1 MYFSGSIQPNCL
13 VISLA
18 LLKLKVNTVRVRTTL
33 YNLQCEFQVITNI
46 MSNKLMLL
54 VFGITSL
61 TFSSMAQQQ
70 YDTII
75 VNARIIDGTGAPW
88 YRSSLAIKG
97 DKIAKIGTFSADEL
111 SSALNVFNASDSY
124 LAPGF
129 IDSHTHDDSAI
140 ISAPEHESKTRQG
153 VTTVVTGNCGF
164 STYPNGDIEDVRTHL
179 RTLLGNVPEEHFFS
193 NFTSLK
199 HNLTVNQIGLNIA
212 SLVGHGPIRISVM
225 GYEQREATSDEINAM
240 VTLLE
245 EQLEQGSI
253 GMSLGLVY
261 PPSAYAGIEE
271 LVALAKVVAKY
282 DRLLSA
288 HVRSY
293 EGNLL
298 KSIDEFL
305 EILRKSKARGLLSHL
320 QAAGRPYW
328 EILIPQAIGMIESA
342 RQEQGIDIAVDMYPY
357 LAGSSTILQLLPPSA
372 MAGGFQELLRKLEDP
387 FYREELRE
395 LTESGRE
402 PGWESKIALI
412 GWENVVISS
421 VIHESLRQFEGMN
434 MTAAAQVSNMSEFDF
449 LLHVVVVD
457 EGTTNIIMFQQSE
470 VDLNKVLSSRLH
482 MIGSDS
488 IPRDGGKPHPRMYGS
503 FPKVIG
509 RLANQ
514 DGLMMIEEAVRK
526 ATSLPAQRFGILDR
540 GILRPQMIA
549 DIVLFSPDFIDGA
562 TFEAP
567 TLPPSGL
574 QSLWIN
580 GVQTIQD
587 DKPLGN
593 LPGNVIVK

>member
-1 MYFSGSIQPNCL
+1 MSH
-13 VISLA
+13 
-18 LLKLKVNTVRVRTTL
+18 KL
-33 YNLQCEFQVITNI
+33 I
-46 MSNKLMLL
+46 LL
-54 VFGITSL
+54 VFGIL
-61 TFSSMAQQQ
+61 HMLPSSMAQQN

-75 VNARIIDGTGAPW
+75 LNARIIDGTGAPW
-88 YRSSLAIKG
+88 YRSSLGIKG
-97 DKIAKIGTFSADEL
+97 DKIAKIGPFSQEDL
-111 SSALNVFNASDSY
+111 SLATNVLDACDNY

-140 ISAPEHESKTRQG
+140 FSAPEQVSKTRQG
-153 VTTVVTGNCGF
+153 VTTIVTGNCGF
-164 STYPNGDIEDVRTHL
+164 STYPNGDNEEIRSHL
-179 RTLLGNVPEEHFFS
+179 RTLLGNVPSEHFFK

-199 HNLTVNQIGLNIA
+199 NHLTANKTGLNIA
-212 SLVGHGPIRISVM
+212 SLVGHGPLRISVM
-225 GYEQREATSDEINAM
+225 GYEQREANTIEVALM
-240 VTLLE
+240 ARLLE
-245 EQLEQGSI
+245 DQLQQGAI

-261 PPSAYAGIEE
+261 APSAYAGIEE
-271 LVALAKVVAKY
+271 LVTLAKVVAKY

-305 EILRKSKARGLLSHL
+305 EILRESKARGLLSHL

-328 EILIPQAIGMIESA
+328 EILIPQAIDMLESA
-342 RQEQGIDIAVDMYPY
+342 RNEQGIDIAVDMYPY

-372 MAGGFQELLRKLEDP
+372 MAGGFSELLRKLEDP
-387 FYREELRE
+387 VYRQELRE
-395 LTESGRE
+395 LTESGSE

-421 VIHESLRQFEGMN
+421 VVDESLKQFEGMN
-434 MTAAAQVSNMSEFDF
+434 MTAAAQILQMSEFDF
-449 LLHVVVVD
+449 LLFVVITD

-470 VDLNKVLSSRLH
+470 VDLHKVLRSRLH

-488 IPRDGGKPHPRMYGS
+488 IPRDGGKPHPRMYGT

-514 DGLMMIEEAVRK
+514 DGLLLLEEAVRK

-549 DIVLFSPDFIDGA
+549 DMVLFSPDFLDSA
-562 TFEAP
+562 TFDEP
-567 TLPPSGL
+567 TLPPVGL
-574 QSLWIN
+574 QSLWVN
-580 GVQTIQD
+580 GIQTIHKGQV
-587 DKPLGN
+587 LGK

>member
-1 MYFSGSIQPNCL
+1 
-13 VISLA
+13 
-18 LLKLKVNTVRVRTTL
+18 
-33 YNLQCEFQVITNI
+33 
-46 MSNKLMLL
+46 
-54 VFGITSL
+54 
-61 TFSSMAQQQ
+61 MAQQQ

-97 DKIAKIGTFSADEL
+97 DKIAKIGTFSEDEL
-111 SSALNVFNASDSY
+111 SLASNVFNASDSY

-164 STYPNGDIEDVRTHL
+164 STYPNGDIEEIRSHL

-199 HNLTVNQIGLNIA
+199 DSLTANIGLNIA
-212 SLVGHGPIRISVM
+212 SLVGHGPLRISVM
-225 GYEQREATSDEINAM
+225 GYEQREATTEEISAM
-240 VTLLE
+240 SELLE
-245 EQLEQGSI
+245 EQLQQGAI

-271 LVALAKVVAKY
+271 LVTLAKVVAKY

-293 EGNLL
+293 EGSLL

-305 EILRKSKARGLLSHL
+305 NILKESKARGLLSHL

-328 EILIPQAIGMIESA
+328 EILIPQAIDMIESA

-372 MAGGFQELLRKLEDP
+372 MAGGFQELLRKIEDP
-387 FYREELRE
+387 IYREELRE

-421 VIHESLRQFEGMN
+421 VIDESLRQFEGMN
-434 MTAAAQVSNMSEFDF
+434 MTAAAQVLDMSEFDF
-449 LLHVVVVD
+449 LLYVVVID

-470 VDLNKVLSSRLH
+470 VDLHKVLRSRLH

-514 DGLMMIEEAVRK
+514 DGLMALEEAVRK

-549 DIVLFSPDFIDGA
+549 DIVLFSPDFVDNA
-562 TFEAP
+562 TFEEP
-567 TLPPSGL
+567 TLSPKGL

-580 GVQTIQD
+580 GIQTILD
-587 DKPLGN
+587 DKPLGT
-593 LPGNVIVK
+593 LAGNVIVK

>member
-1 MYFSGSIQPNCL
+1 MSH
-13 VISLA
+13 
-18 LLKLKVNTVRVRTTL
+18 KL
-33 YNLQCEFQVITNI
+33 I
-46 MSNKLMLL
+46 LL
-54 VFGITSL
+54 VFGIL
-61 TFSSMAQQQ
+61 HMLPSSMAQQN

-75 VNARIIDGTGAPW
+75 LNARIIDGTGAPW
-88 YRSSLAIKG
+88 YRSSLGIKG
-97 DKIAKIGTFSADEL
+97 DKIAKIGPFSQEDL
-111 SSALNVFNASDSY
+111 SLATNVLDACDNY

-140 ISAPEHESKTRQG
+140 FSAPEQVSKTRQG
-153 VTTVVTGNCGF
+153 VTTIVTGNCGF
-164 STYPNGDIEDVRTHL
+164 STYPNGDNEEIRSHL
-179 RTLLGNVPEEHFFS
+179 RTLLGNVPSEHFFK

-199 HNLTVNQIGLNIA
+199 NHLTANKTGLNIA
-212 SLVGHGPIRISVM
+212 SLVGHGPLRISVM
-225 GYEQREATSDEINAM
+225 GYEQREANTIEVALM
-240 VTLLE
+240 ARLLE
-245 EQLEQGSI
+245 DQLQQGAI

-261 PPSAYAGIEE
+261 APSAYAGIEE
-271 LVALAKVVAKY
+271 LVTLAKVVAKY

-305 EILRKSKARGLLSHL
+305 EILRESKARGLLSHL

-328 EILIPQAIGMIESA
+328 EILIPQAIDMLESA
-342 RQEQGIDIAVDMYPY
+342 RNEQGIDIAVDMYPY

-372 MAGGFQELLRKLEDP
+372 MAGGFSELLRKLEDP
-387 FYREELRE
+387 VYRQELRE
-395 LTESGRE
+395 LTESGSE

-421 VIHESLRQFEGMN
+421 VVDESLKQFEGMN
-434 MTAAAQVSNMSEFDF
+434 MTAAAQILQMSEFDF
-449 LLHVVVVD
+449 LLFVVVTD

-470 VDLNKVLSSRLH
+470 VDLHKVLRSRLH

-488 IPRDGGKPHPRMYGS
+488 IPRDGGKPHPRMYGT

-514 DGLMMIEEAVRK
+514 DGLLLLEEAVRK

-549 DIVLFSPDFIDGA
+549 DMVLFSPDFLDSA
-562 TFEAP
+562 TFDEP
-567 TLPPSGL
+567 TLPPVGL
-574 QSLWIN
+574 QSLWVN
-580 GVQTIQD
+580 GIQTIHKGQV
-587 DKPLGN
+587 LGK

>member
-1 MYFSGSIQPNCL
+1 MSY
-13 VISLA
+13 
-18 LLKLKVNTVRVRTTL
+18 KL
-33 YNLQCEFQVITNI
+33 I
-46 MSNKLMLL
+46 LL
-54 VFGITSL
+54 VFGIL
-61 TFSSMAQQQ
+61 HMLPSSMAQQK

-75 VNARIIDGTGAPW
+75 LNARIIDGTGAPW
-88 YRSSLAIKG
+88 YRSSLGIKG
-97 DKIAKIGTFSADEL
+97 DKIAKIGPFSQEDL
-111 SSALNVFNASDSY
+111 SLATNVLDARDNY

-140 ISAPEHESKTRQG
+140 FSAPEQVSKTRQG
-153 VTTVVTGNCGF
+153 VTTIVTGNCGF
-164 STYPNGDIEDVRTHL
+164 STYPNGDNEEIRSHL
-179 RTLLGNVPEEHFFS
+179 RTLLGNVPSEHFFK

-199 HNLTVNQIGLNIA
+199 NHLTTNKTGLNIA
-212 SLVGHGPIRISVM
+212 SLVGHGPLRISVM
-225 GYEQREATSDEINAM
+225 GYEQREANTIEVAIMAR
-240 VTLLE
+240 LLE
-245 EQLEQGSI
+245 DQLQQGAI

-261 PPSAYAGIEE
+261 APSAYAGIEE
-271 LVALAKVVAKY
+271 LVTLAKVVAKY

-305 EILRKSKARGLLSHL
+305 EILRESKARGLLSHL

-328 EILIPQAIGMIESA
+328 EILIPQAIDMLESA
-342 RQEQGIDIAVDMYPY
+342 RNEQGIDIAVDMYPY

-372 MAGGFQELLRKLEDP
+372 MAGGFSELLRKLEDP
-387 FYREELRE
+387 VYREELRE
-395 LTESGRE
+395 LTESGSE

-421 VIHESLRQFEGMN
+421 VVDESLKPFEGMN
-434 MTAAAQVSNMSEFDF
+434 MTAAAQILQMSEFDF
-449 LLHVVVVD
+449 LLFVVVTD
-457 EGTTNIIMFQQSE
+457 EGTTNVIMFQQSE
-470 VDLNKVLSSRLH
+470 VDLHKVLRSRLH

-488 IPRDGGKPHPRMYGS
+488 IPRDGGKPHPRMYGT

-514 DGLMMIEEAVRK
+514 DGLLLLEEAVRK

-549 DIVLFSPDFIDGA
+549 DMVLFSPDFLDSA
-562 TFEAP
+562 TFDEP
-567 TLPPSGL
+567 TLPPVGL
-574 QSLWIN
+574 LSLWVN
-580 GVQTIQD
+580 GIQTIHKGQV
-587 DKPLGN
+587 LGK

>member
-1 MYFSGSIQPNCL
+1 MFH
-13 VISLA
+13 
-18 LLKLKVNTVRVRTTL
+18 KL
-33 YNLQCEFQVITNI
+33 I
-46 MSNKLMLL
+46 LL
-54 VFGITSL
+54 VFGTISL
-61 TFSSMAQQQ
+61 ILPSMAQQQ

-88 YRSSLAIKG
+88 YRSSLAISG
-97 DKIAKIGTFSADEL
+97 DRIAKIGTFSEDEL
-111 SSALNVFNASDSY
+111 SLALNVVNASDSY
-124 LAPGF
+124 LSPGF

-164 STYPNGDIEDVRTHL
+164 STYPNGDIEEVRSHL

-199 HNLTVNQIGLNIA
+199 DNLTTNKIGLNIA
-212 SLVGHGPIRISVM
+212 SLVGHGPLRISVM
-225 GYEQREATSDEINAM
+225 GYEQREATSKEINAM
-240 VTLLE
+240 AELLE
-245 EQLEQGSI
+245 QQLQQGAI

-261 PPSAYAGIEE
+261 PPSAYAGMEE
-271 LVALAKVVAKY
+271 LVTLAKVVAKY

-305 EILRKSKARGLLSHL
+305 EILKESGARGLLSHL

-328 EILIPQAIGMIESA
+328 EILIPQAIDLIESA

-357 LAGSSTILQLLPPSA
+357 IAGSSTILQLLPPSA

-387 FYREELRE
+387 IYREELRE
-395 LTESGRE
+395 LTERGRE

-421 VIHESLRQFEGMN
+421 VLDESLRQFEGMN
-434 MTAAAQVSNMSEFDF
+434 MTAAAKVLDMSEFDF
-449 LLHVVVVD
+449 LVYVVIID

-470 VDLNKVLSSRLH
+470 VDLHKVLRSRLH

-488 IPRDGGKPHPRMYGS
+488 IPRAGGKPHPRMYGS

-514 DGLMMIEEAVRK
+514 EGLMMLEEAVRK

-540 GILRPQMIA
+540 GILRPQMVA
-549 DIVLFSPDFIDGA
+549 DIVLFSPTFIDNA
-562 TFEAP
+562 TFEEP
-567 TLPPSGL
+567 TLSPNGL

-580 GVQTIQD
+580 GIQTIVD
-587 DKPLGN
+587 DEPLGN

>member
-1 MYFSGSIQPNCL
+1 MTYKLLLL
-13 VISLA
+13 VYGMLISLP
-18 LLKLKVNTVRVRTTL
+18 LL
-33 YNLQCEFQVITNI
+33 
-46 MSNKLMLL
+46 
-54 VFGITSL
+54 
-61 TFSSMAQQQ
+61 MAQQV

-75 VNARIIDGTGAPW
+75 ANARIIDGTGAPW
-88 YRSSLAIKG
+88 YRSSVGIIG
-97 DKIAKIGTFSADEL
+97 DRIAKIGPFSEEDVSLAT
-111 SSALNVFNASDSY
+111 NVFDACDSY

-129 IDSHTHDDSAI
+129 IDSHTHDDSVI
-140 ISAPEHESKTRQG
+140 FSTPEHGSKLRQG
-153 VTTVVTGNCGF
+153 VTTIVTGNCGF
-164 STYPNGDIEDVRTHL
+164 STYPNGGNDEVRSHL
-179 RTLLGNVPEEHFFS
+179 RTLLGNVPSDHFFA
-193 NFTSLK
+193 NFTSFK
-199 HNLTVNQIGLNIA
+199 NHLTANKTGLNIA
-212 SLVGHGPIRISVM
+212 SLVGHGPLRISVM
-225 GYEQREATSDEINAM
+225 GYEQREATPKEVEIMAQ
-240 VTLLE
+240 LLE
-245 EQLEQGSI
+245 DQLKQGSI

-271 LVALAKVVAKY
+271 LVTLAKVVAKY

-298 KSIDEFL
+298 TSIDEFL
-305 EILRKSKARGLLSHL
+305 EILRESRARGLLSHL

-328 EILIPQAIGMIESA
+328 EILIPKAIESIESA
-342 RQEQGIDIAVDMYPY
+342 RAEQGIDIAVDMYPY
-357 LAGSSTILQLLPPSA
+357 VAGSSTILQLLPPSA
-372 MAGGFQELLRKLEDP
+372 MAGGFSELLRKLEDP
-387 FYREELRE
+387 EYRQELRE

-421 VIHESLRQFEGMN
+421 VVDESLKPFEGMN
-434 MTAAAQVSNMSEFDF
+434 MTGAATLLQMTEFDF
-449 LLHVVVVD
+449 LLFVVVTD

-470 VDLNKVLSSRLH
+470 VDLHKVLSSRLH

-514 DGLMMIEEAVRK
+514 DGILLLEEAVRK

-549 DIVLFSPDFIDGA
+549 DMVLFSPDFLDSA
-562 TFEAP
+562 TFDEP
-567 TLPPSGL
+567 TLPPVGL
-574 QSLWIN
+574 QSLWVN
-580 GVQTIQD
+580 GVQTI
-587 DKPLGN
+587 KKGKILGP
-593 LPGNVIVK
+593 LPGIVIVK

>member
-1 MYFSGSIQPNCL
+1 MFYKLILF
-13 VISLA
+13 VIAIFEVLSP
-18 LLKLKVNTVRVRTTL
+18 
-33 YNLQCEFQVITNI
+33 
-46 MSNKLMLL
+46 
-54 VFGITSL
+54 
-61 TFSSMAQQQ
+61 SMARQE

-75 VNARIIDGTGAPW
+75 LNSRILDGTGAPW
-88 YRSSLAIKG
+88 YRSSLGIKD
-97 DKIAKIGTFSADEL
+97 DKIAKIGPFSEEDISLA
-111 SSALNVFNASDSY
+111 SNVLDAGDNY

-140 ISAPEHESKTRQG
+140 LSAPEHESKTRQG
-153 VTTVVTGNCGF
+153 VTTIVTGNCGF
-164 STYPNGDIEDVRTHL
+164 STYPNGDIDEVRSHL
-179 RTLLGNVPEEHFFS
+179 RTLLGNVPSEHFFR
-193 NFTSLK
+193 NFTAFAD
-199 HNLTVNQIGLNIA
+199 HLTVNKVGLNIA
-212 SLVGHGPIRISVM
+212 SLVGHGPLRISVM
-225 GYEQREATSDEINAM
+225 GYEQREATPEEVEIMAR
-240 VTLLE
+240 LLE
-245 EQLEQGSI
+245 EQLQQGAI

-271 LVALAKVVAKY
+271 LVTLAKVVAKY

-305 EILRKSKARGLLSHL
+305 TILKESKARGLLSHL

-328 EILIPQAIGMIESA
+328 EILIPQAIEMIESA
-342 RQEQGIDIAVDMYPY
+342 RNEQGIDIAVDMYPY

-372 MAGGFQELLRKLEDP
+372 MAGGFNELLRKLEDP
-387 FYREELRE
+387 VYREELRE
-395 LTESGRE
+395 LTESGSE

-421 VIHESLRQFEGMN
+421 VVDESLKPFEGLN
-434 MTAAAQVSNMSEFDF
+434 MTAAAQVLQMNEFDF
-449 LLHVVVVD
+449 LLFVVVTD
-457 EGTTNIIMFQQSE
+457 EGTTNVIMFQQSE
-470 VDLNKVLSSRLH
+470 VDLNKVLRSRLH

-514 DGLMMIEEAVRK
+514 DGLLFLEEAVRK

-540 GILRPQMIA
+540 GILRPQMKA
-549 DIVLFSPDFIDGA
+549 DIVLFSPDFLDSA
-562 TFEAP
+562 TFDEP
-567 TLPPSGL
+567 TLPPVGL
-574 QSLWIN
+574 KSLWVN
-580 GVQTIQD
+580 GIQTIHEGRT
-587 DKPLGN
+587 LGN